1 MTSRLRRDRRGLER
15 KSCEDRGRDWS
26 GVYKP
31 KDTWNPQK
39 LEEAGG
45 IFPSSLQRPSNALQ
59 AYGPQN
65 CERRHFCC
73 FKPPPP
79 SSGESSAPGR
89 SYSERNRDVRKDLL
103 LTWEK
108 RAISLGSVSSPG
120 AAPQHTLTHREGQA
134 RGIPSSHHLLTH
146 RLPLTQLPPTPPPT
160 HLWPRWPVPSMLPNP
175 VVLTA
180 SVLEAPQLVHDPA
193 PCSPDS
199 PPISPSV

>member
-1 MTSRLRRDRRGLER
+1 MST
-15 KSCEDRGRDWS
+15 
-26 GVYKP
+26 
-31 KDTWNPQK
+31 NPRTPGTPRNLKRQ
-39 LEEAGG
+39 EG
-45 IFPSSLQRPSNALQ
+45 SSLQASRGPPMLCRLMAPRTVREDISAALS
-59 AYGPQN
+59 
-65 CERRHFCC
+65 
-73 FKPPPP
+73 PPPP